1 MKTIALT
8 FTVPSFHRSES
19 LMSWNF
25 RGLIATVAVSSLLC
39 ASASAQ
45 SPMAGISTKMTE
57 VTGELAKTQ
66 TGKPVQ
72 EEQASIVHDLDELI
86 AQLEKQCQG
95 CKNGIKKNRP
105 TSPARDS
112 TLGSGP
118 GGMGNLVNPADS
130 AKDWAKLSPRER
142 DRILQSMSEGF
153 PPEYRT
159 VLERYYRRL
168 AEEKT
173 VAPGAAKAQPK
184 GDEKPADAPAS
195 KP

>member
-1 MKTIALT
+1 
-8 FTVPSFHRSES
+8 
-19 LMSWNF
+19 MSWN
-25 RGLIATVAVSSLLC
+25 LKALAATAVLAALPC
-39 ASASAQ
+39 GSAMAQ
-45 SPMAGISTKMTE
+45 SPMAGIASKMTE
-57 VTGELAKTQ
+57 VTGDLAKTE

-72 EEQASIVHDLDELI
+72 VKEESIVRDLDELI

-95 CKNGIKKNRP
+95 CKNGMRKGQPK
-105 TSPARDS
+105 SPARDS
-112 TLGSGP
+112 TISSGA
-118 GGMGNLVNPADS
+118 GGMGNLSNPAES

-173 VAPGAAKAQPK
+173 VAPGAEKAAPK
-184 GDEKPADAPAS
+184 TDEKPAE

>member
-1 MKTIALT
+1 MSGSLRILVGTVALT
-8 FTVPSFHRSES
+8 GLFGSVASAQKPLSGISSE
-19 LMSWNF
+19 MT
-25 RGLIATVAVSSLLC
+25 TVAVDLSK
-39 ASASAQ
+39 A
-45 SPMAGISTKMTE
+45 
-57 VTGELAKTQ
+57 Q

-72 EEQASIVHDLDELI
+72 EQQETIVKDLDEWI
-86 AQLEKQCQG
+86 AALEKQCSA
-95 CKNGIKKNRP
+95 CKNGIKKNNP
-105 TSPARDS
+105 NKPMTDS
-112 TLGSGP
+112 MIKGGT
-118 GGMGNLVNPADS
+118 GGMGNLVGSGES

-173 VAPGAAKAQPK
+173 VPQGGEKPATKDA
-184 GDEKPADAPAS
+184 EKPAD

>member
-1 MKTIALT
+1 
-8 FTVPSFHRSES
+8 
-19 LMSWNF
+19 MSWNL
-25 RGLIATVAVSSLLC
+25 RGLIATVSLSGLLC
-39 ASASAQ
+39 GSAMAQ
-45 SPMAGISTKMTE
+45 SPMAGIASKMTE

-72 EEQASIVHDLDELI
+72 EEQESIVRDLDELI

-95 CKNGIKKNRP
+95 CKNGIKKRADRP
-105 TSPARDS
+105 AADS
-112 TLGSGP
+112 TIASGP
-118 GGMGNLVNPADS
+118 GGMGNLANPGES

-173 VAPGAAKAQPK
+173 VAPGAEKAQPK
-184 GDEKPADAPAS
+184 GDEKPAE

>member
-1 MKTIALT
+1 MNGYLRGVIA
-8 FTVPSFHRSES
+8 SF
-19 LMSWNF
+19 
-25 RGLIATVAVSSLLC
+25 AVTCLLGG
-39 ASASAQ
+39 SASAQ
-45 SPMAGISTKMTE
+45 SPMAGIASKMTE
-57 VTGELAKTQ
+57 VTGDLAKTE

-72 EEQASIVHDLDELI
+72 EKEESIVRDLDELI

-95 CKNGIKKNRP
+95 CKNGMRKNRP
-105 TSPARDS
+105 TSPAKDS
-112 TLGSGP
+112 TISSGP
-118 GGMGNLVNPADS
+118 GGMGNLANPGES

-173 VAPGAAKAQPK
+173 VAPGSDKAQPR
-184 GDEKPADAPAS
+184 GDEKPTE